1 MIPAQLILL
10 AGLLTGVGA
19 GLAAARSGWPRPESI
34 WAALVSA
41 LLIVAWR
48 IVANLLSLNE
58 DFGPLVSV
66 GDAGCLLAGAVGPA
80 LVAVI
85 RRPFPNWWQ
94 PALVAGL
101 LGFAVNVVIL

>member
-1 MIPAQLILL
+1 MIAAQLIAL
-10 AGLLTGVGA
+10 AGLLTAVGA
-19 GLAAARSGWPRPESI
+19 GLAAARSSWSRPESV
-34 WAALVSA
+34 WAAILSGV
-41 LLIVAWR
+41 LIVLWR
-48 IVANLLSLNE
+48 TVANLLSLNE
-58 DFGPLVSV
+58 DYGPLVSV
-66 GDAGCLLAGAVGPA
+66 GDAGCLLAGTVGPA